1 MRDVEDAGVTY
12 QGLVRAPRRSQDL
25 VCADRSV
32 DDKGEVAMDRLE
44 GRNLQRRAGLAALL
58 FRLWD
63 LVEEDL
69 ERGGWSTVVETTQ
82 DFRMHFAEIG

>member
-1 MRDVEDAGVTY
+1 
-12 QGLVRAPRRSQDL
+12 
-25 VCADRSV
+25 
-32 DDKGEVAMDRLE
+32 MDRLE

-69 ERGGWSTVVETTQ
+69 ERGGWSTVVETPQ